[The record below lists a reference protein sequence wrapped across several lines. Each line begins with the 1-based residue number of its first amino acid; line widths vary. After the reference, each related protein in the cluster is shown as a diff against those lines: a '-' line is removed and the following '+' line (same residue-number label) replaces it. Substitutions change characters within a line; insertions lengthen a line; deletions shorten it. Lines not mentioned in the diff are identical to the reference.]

1 MKVTAYVSH
10 EDCSRHDTGW
20 NHPDHQGRLPAI
32 TRAVYKDMVAL
43 WEPLLQVQGA
53 HVDEADLRR
62 VHTQRYLDDVRRT
75 AIAAAAEGRPLELGG
90 VPVSGASWDAAL
102 AAAGSAI
109 VATGV
114 VLRGE
119 ARNAFVPARPPGRGA
134 TPDAPGEFSLLNTV
148 AAAARHLRQA
158 QRSARVLVVAW
169 GARPADAIRAS
180 VAGDPGIT
188 VVSIHQRQEGAGEP
202 HARDAAL
209 PAGTGGADFGAAM
222 RALLGAVPPGD
233 APDFVLLSAGFD
245 ILAGDPQG
253 GLSVTPREVYDLTLE
268 LREWADLRAGGRLVS
283 VLEGGYEPAATSAAV
298 VQHIRALAGLPAA

>member
-32 TRAVYKDMVAL
+32 TRAVYRDMVAL

-53 HVDEADLRR
+53 HAGEADLRR
-62 VHTQRYLDDVRRT
+62 VHTQRHIDDVRRT

-102 AAAGSAI
+102 AAAGSAL
-109 VATGV
+109 VATDV

-134 TPDAPGEFSLLNTV
+134 TPDAPGEYSLLNTV
-148 AAAARHLRQA
+148 AIAARQLRQA
-158 QRSARVLVVAW
+158 RGSARVLVVAW

-180 VAGDPGIT
+180 IAGDAGIT
-188 VVSIHQRQEGAGEP
+188 VLSIHQQQDEGGEP

-209 PAGTGGADFGAAM
+209 PAGSGGPELGAAM
-222 RALLGAVPPGD
+222 RALLDGIPPGD
-233 APDFVLLSAGFD
+233 SPDFVLLSAGFD

-253 GLSVTPREVYDLTLE
+253 GLSVTPLEVYDLTLQ
-268 LREWADLRAGGRLVS
+268 LREWVDDRAGGRLVS
-283 VLEGGYEPAATSAAV
+283 VLEGGYEPAATAAAV
-298 VQHIRALAGLPAA
+298 VQHIHALAGLSAA